1 MVTFSPGRS
10 LMQVNNDEQLGTY
23 EKGFLIG
30 FGVLIVTGIAV
41 MIFTCARFTRRQ
53 RVNEEQNKEYA
64 NWTTVDDIPESF
76 KQLEVRTTYRNPLH
90 IAIQVKNLPLVQEL
104 VEKKIQSCAH
114 RDLQGN
120 YALHH
125 AARSGSIEMVRY
137 IAGHTPADFR
147 PAGRSPLH
155 AAAERSDLK
164 ILSYLIQK
172 FPEMQMNKAWGK
184 SYLHTLCVENTG
196 MDYPRPGLRNEWK
209 VIEFIHVHKPLIPNE
224 LFTGALL
231 PFKDFNR
238 EASSIEMTSL
248 EAPLLV

>member
-1 MVTFSPGRS
+1 
-10 LMQVNNDEQLGTY
+10 MQVSNEGKFDVSERNLLIIFGTVM
-23 EKGFLIG
+23 I
-30 FGVLIVTGIAV
+30 TGIAL

-64 NWTTVDDIPESF
+64 NWTIVDDIPESF

-90 IAIQVKNLPLVQEL
+90 IAIRVKNLPLVQEL
-104 VEKKIQSCAH
+104 VEKKIQSCTH

-184 SYLHTLCVENTG
+184 SYLHTLCVDYTG

-209 VIEFIHVHKPLIPNE
+209 LIEFIHVHKPLIPNE
-224 LFTGALL
+224 LFTGTLL

-248 EAPLLV
+248 EDPLLV